1 MQSRQTFFVMI
12 FLNVETGY
20 LQGAS
25 VLYVARLLATPVIL
39 LKVVTDIVDGDRPTS
54 EEFLANLSTASLVLL
69 ETATRMLN
77 FIRGKS
83 IKDL

>member
-1 MQSRQTFFVMI
+1 
-12 FLNVETGY
+12 LG
-20 LQGAS
+20 
-25 VLYVARLLATPVIL
+25 TPVIL

-77 FIRGKS
+77 FIKGKCLA
-83 IKDL
+83 DL

>member
-1 MQSRQTFFVMI
+1 MLVYT
-12 FLNVETGY
+12 NVQMGY

-69 ETATRMLN
+69 ETATQMLN